1 MDELKDICEY
11 QEDEYMNVRKKFQE
25 TKDLAK
31 ESISMLLA
39 FLKGFYEKLAA
50 IGSRVGILAP
60 YEDHYKAADVGQLVR
75 PVIDLELA
83 GNAQGFFSRNADRY
97 KETLMGYYGQYTGK
111 FLATALA
118 FSATYASFGAELIAQ
133 DEMDQDKVLDYLK
146 SVNSLEEYFGTI
158 DFDKGEYGYPI
169 DSPVPRDVRKTVA
182 EDIKAHAGAAGYE
195 LEVELKKW
203 QGMATPQQAL
213 VLETIRFLGLAF
225 QQTILNLPGE
235 LYAINKRLT
244 AITEGAV
251 QFIKDGS
258 KCVTKVAVLGDY
270 ADWYEVLSAKDLCT
284 GAEITPAGRVISA
297 VGIVGLSGKFWR
309 TMGEAAGIAVS
320 TKRVF
325 KDIEAVVDSA
335 KDVAGVRWGTWSD
348 LSKVTVEGKEYAKIG
363 TRRYTQHAIDRMTPT
378 GLGTAAGGVAGRGV
392 PTIVVEA
399 TIKNGEKVATEVLNG
414 VTRETWKMGTV
425 QVITENSG
433 ELVITVMRVGG

>member
-1 MDELKDICEY
+1 
-11 QEDEYMNVRKKFQE
+11 
-25 TKDLAK
+25 
-31 ESISMLLA
+31 
-39 FLKGFYEKLAA
+39 
-50 IGSRVGILAP
+50 
-60 YEDHYKAADVGQLVR
+60 VGQLVR
-75 PVIDLELA
+75 PLIDSELT

-97 KETLMGYYGQYTGK
+97 KETLIGYYGQYTGK
-111 FLATALA
+111 FIATALA
-118 FSATYASFGAELIAQ
+118 FSSTYASFGAELAAQ

-146 SVNSLEEYFGTI
+146 SVSSIEDYFGTI
-158 DFDKGEYGYPI
+158 DFDKGEYGYPL
-169 DSPVPRDVRKTVA
+169 DSPVPSDIRKTVA
-182 EDIKAHAGAAGYE
+182 EDIKANAGAAGYE

-235 LYAINKRLT
+235 LNAELNAINKRLT

-309 TMGEAAGIAVS
+309 TMGEAVGIAVS

-325 KDIEAVVDSA
+325 KDSEAVIDSA
-335 KDVAGVRWGTWSD
+335 KKIGIEAKDISAVTKEVDHLAPGKVADIYESAAKNAPLGLGSTGRSIPNSLKEQAVMLVTRADPQAGEILPLVLTDSRWPATDGWQKMQTVFKTSEGRNVVIHYVRN
-348 LSKVTVEGKEYAKIG
+348 KVTGMVDDFKFK
-363 TRRYTQHAIDRMTPT
+363 D
-378 GLGTAAGGVAGRGV
+378 
-392 PTIVVEA
+392 
-399 TIKNGEKVATEVLNG
+399 
-414 VTRETWKMGTV
+414 
-425 QVITENSG
+425 
-433 ELVITVMRVGG
+433 